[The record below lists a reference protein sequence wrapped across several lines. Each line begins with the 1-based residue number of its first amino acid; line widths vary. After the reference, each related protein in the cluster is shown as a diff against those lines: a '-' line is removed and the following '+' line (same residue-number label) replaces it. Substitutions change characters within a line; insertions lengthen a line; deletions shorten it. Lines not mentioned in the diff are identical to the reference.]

1 MWRGVIIE
9 ESLEDKS
16 LLKLA
21 KIDET
26 KKSTLENEEEERKRD
41 KSSPSRLSDGEAGIL
56 TFHKIELLDDKKA
69 EFLKMARTAIKDT
82 FYLHVCKNGVMI
94 VVYRNKVF
102 EFSKNETGK
111 INEAREYGAAH
122 GILREQLEFEVLIDD
137 PWA

>member
-21 KIDET
+21 KIVET
-26 KKSTLENEEEERKRD
+26 KKSTFESEK
-41 KSSPSRLSDGEAGIL
+41 EAGTL
-56 TFHKIELLDDKKA
+56 TFHKIELPDIEKE
-69 EFLKMARTAIKDT
+69 EFLNAARKAIKDR
-82 FYLHVCKNGVMI
+82 FYLHLCKGGVMI
-94 VVYRNKVF
+94 VVYQNKSF
-102 EFSKNETGK
+102 EFSKKDTDK

-122 GILREQLEFEVLIDD
+122 GILREQLGFDVLIDE

>member
-1 MWRGVIIE
+1 MILLMWRGVIIE

-26 KKSTLENEEEERKRD
+26 KKSTLESEEE
-41 KSSPSRLSDGEAGIL
+41 AGVL

-111 INEAREYGAAH
+111 INEARDYGAAH